1 MFLVNCKS
9 LVTSNED
16 TNTLVSPLRAA
27 LDAIGERWSLLI
39 IAALL
44 DGPKR
49 FGDLQAE
56 VDGIASN
63 ILTSRLR
70 SLVESGVLS
79 AEPYSER
86 PPRFAYELTD
96 AGRALGDSLRL
107 LAGWG
112 ARHREPES
120 PPVHDACG
128 AQLEIG
134 WYCPACN
141 EPITTQQ
148 NPELTYWSSRAG

>member
-1 MFLVNCKS
+1 
-9 LVTSNED
+9 VTTPNDSNPV
-16 TNTLVSPLRAA
+16 LSPLRCA
-27 LDAIGERWSLLI
+27 LEAVGDRWSLLI
-39 IAALL
+39 VAALL

-56 VDGIASN
+56 VGGIASN

-70 SLVESGVLS
+70 ALVEAGLLS

-96 AGRALGDSLRL
+96 AGRALGGPLRL

-112 ARHREPES
+112 SRHRNEEGA
-120 PPVHDACG
+120 PVHEACG
-128 AQLEIG
+128 TTLEIG
-134 WYCPACN
+134 WFCPACN
-141 EPITTQQ
+141 EPVGNQAD
-148 NPELTYWSSRAG
+148 EDVHYA